1 MKCDSCM
8 HNLVCGHIVEMRA
21 FEDKLVELEKSM
33 NLMVSKADVS
43 CKYYLE
49 KTFTTKGAMR

>member
-8 HNLVCGHIVEMRA
+8 HNLVCEYIVEMRA
-21 FEDKLVELEKSM
+21 FEDRLTELEKSM
-33 NLMVSKADVS
+33 NLMVSKADIS

-49 KTFTTKGAMR
+49 KKFTVKGVV